1 MAEEHHERSIRCRLM
16 INLRDDDT
24 GSLIK
29 IKEQFGGRIHPSSS
43 HSSYFIVSDREGCL
57 KLVRHFDRYPLQ
69 SKKRYDYLI
78 WKKIVLMVSRYEH
91 MNGKRDEVLHL
102 VRLLREVREYRVGR
116 EKVFE
121 KLLMGQ

>member
-1 MAEEHHERSIRCRLM
+1 M

-24 GSLIK
+24 ESLIK
-29 IKEQFGGRIHPSSS
+29 IKERFGGRIHPNSSRS
-43 HSSYFIVSDREGCL
+43 CYFIVSDMEGCL
-57 KLVRHFDRYPLQ
+57 KLVEHFDNYPLQ

-78 WKKIVLMVSRYEH
+78 WKKIVLMVSRGEH
-91 MNGKRDEVLHL
+91 LNGKRDEVLSL

-121 KLLMGQ
+121 KLLMGF